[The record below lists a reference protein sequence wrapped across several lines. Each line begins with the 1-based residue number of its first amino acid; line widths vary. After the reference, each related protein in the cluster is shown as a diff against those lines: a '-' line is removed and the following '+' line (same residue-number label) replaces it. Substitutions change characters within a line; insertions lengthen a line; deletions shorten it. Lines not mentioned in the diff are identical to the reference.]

1 MDEREEHF
9 APEVNGV
16 PMPIFEYV
24 CRECSHKF
32 EAIVSGSQKPE
43 CPKCHTKEGLEQ
55 QLSTFAV
62 NVKSSPSRPVAP
74 CGMPGGG
81 CGSGG
86 CQFN

>member
-1 MDEREEHF
+1 MCEDTTSHQAF
-9 APEVNGV
+9 HGAL
-16 PMPIFEYV
+16 MPIFEYV

-32 EAIVSGSQKPE
+32 EAIVSGSQKAE
-43 CPKCHTKEGLEQ
+43 CPKCHAQEGLEQ

-62 NVKSSPSRPVAP
+62 NTKSSSRPVAP